1 MTEGKSDKIGAKR
14 ICIYPKDIQIL
25 TGKSE
30 RYARKV
36 VAKIRQHYDKNKYQ
50 LLTIKEFC
58 DYMGLEEEEVKVAI
72 VNAQ

>member
-1 MTEGKSDKIGAKR
+1 MTGGKSDKIDAKR

-36 VAKIRQHYDKNKYQ
+36 VAQIRQHYAKSKYQ

-58 DYMGLEEEEVKVAI
+58 DYMSLNEDEVKSALI
-72 VNAQ
+72 QN

>member
-1 MTEGKSDKIGAKR
+1 MDNLQNTTLIEKR
-14 ICIYPKDIQIL
+14 ICIYAKDIQLL

-36 VAKIRQHYDKNKYQ
+36 VAEVRQHYSKSKSQ

-58 DYMGLEEEEVKVAI
+58 DFMHLDEQEVKKAI
-72 VNAQ
+72 VN

>member
-1 MTEGKSDKIGAKR
+1 MDNLQSTSLVEKR
-14 ICIYPKDIQIL
+14 ICIYAKDIQVL

-36 VAKIRQHYDKNKYQ
+36 VAQVRQHYSKSKDQ

-58 DYMGLEEEEVKVAI
+58 EYMHLDEQDVKKAL
-72 VNAQ
+72 VN

>member
-1 MTEGKSDKIGAKR
+1 MTNEKIDKISANR
-14 ICIYPKDIQIL
+14 ICIYPKDIQVL

-36 VAKIRQHYDKNKYQ
+36 VAQIRRHYDKSKYQ

-58 DYMGLEEEEVKVAI
+58 DYMSLNEEEVRSSLI
-72 VNAQ
+72 EG

>member
-1 MTEGKSDKIGAKR
+1 MSDGKSDKIGAKR
-14 ICIYPKDIQIL
+14 ICIYPKDIQVL

-36 VAKIRQHYDKNKYQ
+36 VAQIRQHYDKSKYQ

-58 DYMGLEEEEVKVAI
+58 DYMGLLEEEVKKALI
-72 VNAQ
+72 NN

>member
-1 MTEGKSDKIGAKR
+1 MESEKNDKISAKR
-14 ICIYPKDIQIL
+14 ICIYPKDIQLL

-36 VAKIRQHYDKNKYQ
+36 VAQIRRYYVKDKYQ

-58 DYMGLEEEEVKVAI
+58 DYMSLEEEEVKEALI
-72 VNAQ
+72 A

>member
-1 MTEGKSDKIGAKR
+1 MEGLNTVKINEKR
-14 ICIYPKDIQIL
+14 ICIYAKDIQIL

-36 VAKIRQHYDKNKYQ
+36 ISQVRKFYTKDKSQ

-58 DYMGLEEEEVKVAI
+58 DFMHLDEYEVR
-72 VNAQ
+72 NSLLS

>member
-1 MTEGKSDKIGAKR
+1 MTSEKNDKISANR
-14 ICIYPKDIQIL
+14 ICIYPKDIQVL

-36 VAKIRQHYDKNKYQ
+36 VAQIRRHYSKEKNQ

-58 DYMGLEEEEVKVAI
+58 DYMGLEINEVKESI
-72 VNAQ
+72 IS

>member
-1 MTEGKSDKIGAKR
+1 MESEKIDKISAKR
-14 ICIYPKDIQIL
+14 ICIYPKDIQVL

-36 VAKIRQHYDKNKYQ
+36 VAQIRKYYKKDKGQ

-58 DYMGLEEEEVKVAI
+58 DYMGLEDEEVKKALI
-72 VNAQ
+72 A

>member
-1 MTEGKSDKIGAKR
+1 MTTGKMGKIEAKC

-25 TGKSE
+25 IGKSE

-36 VAKIRQHYDKNKYQ
+36 VAQIRRHYAKSKCQ

-58 DYMGLEEEEVKVAI
+58 DYMSLNEDEVKSSI
-72 VNAQ
+72 AQD

>member
-1 MTEGKSDKIGAKR
+1 MDNLQSTSLVEKR
-14 ICIYPKDIQIL
+14 ICIYAKDIQVL

-36 VAKIRQHYDKNKYQ
+36 VAQVRLHYSKSKDQ

-58 DYMGLEEEEVKVAI
+58 EYMHLDEQDVKKAL
-72 VNAQ
+72 VN